1 MEHTWELTKTDGTT
15 VTVANVDPTQ
25 PAVCTGVDPEQEH
38 SIKMTDMATPPA
50 TTVTDFYGT
59 RPKKK

>member
-38 SIKMTDMATPPA
+38 SIKMTDMANPPL
-50 TTVTDFYGT
+50 TVETDFVGPA
-59 RPKKK
+59 PKKR